1 MLLLD
6 RLRRRLGIEGYN
18 DSTLLSDLLD
28 DAQNMV
34 LDIIGRDSLPKR
46 LEGVVLEL
54 SVIKYNR
61 MGAEGESSRG
71 EGGISQS
78 YLNDLPTDLQRQL
91 NNYPRKVRVM
101 GNATVKTED

>member
-6 RLRRRLGIEGYN
+6 RLRRRLGIEGYK
-18 DSTLLSDLLD
+18 DGTLLSDLLD
-28 DAQNMV
+28 DAQDMV
-34 LDIIGRDSLPKR
+34 LDIIGRDYLPER
-46 LEGVVLEL
+46 LESVVLEL
-54 SVIKYNR
+54 AVIKYNR

-78 YLNDLPTDLQRQL
+78 YLDDLPADLQRRL

-101 GNATVKTED
+101 GNAPVKAED